1 MISLCERG
9 EASARSFRD
18 SMARSESEEDTQRVR
33 IVEARVNHLIQ
44 DRDATK
50 LQVDFGHDETA
61 LIEHWQVLAARG
73 LKQEGPAKW
82 EQGRPCAGRSNC
94 LLRMPLPATTD

>member
-1 MISLCERG
+1 MNNCASSVRLPVTGEQR

-18 SMARSESEEDTQRVR
+18 SMARSESRMAKKMPKEYKSGQSILVELSGRR

-44 DRDATK
+44 DRDGIK

-61 LIEHWQVLAARG
+61 LIEICR
-73 LKQEGPAKW
+73 
-82 EQGRPCAGRSNC
+82 C
-94 LLRMPLPATTD
+94 

>member
-1 MISLCERG
+1 MNNCASSGRLPVTGEQR

-18 SMARSESEEDTQRVR
+18 SMARSESRMAKKMPKEYKPGQSILVELSGRR

-44 DRDATK
+44 DRDGIK

-61 LIEHWQVLAARG
+61 LIEIWQVL
-73 LKQEGPAKW
+73 E
-82 EQGRPCAGRSNC
+82 
-94 LLRMPLPATTD
+94 D

>member
-1 MISLCERG
+1 MNNCVSSRRLPVTGEQR

-18 SMARSESEEDTQRVR
+18 SMARSESGRR

-44 DRDATK
+44 DRDGIK

-61 LIEHWQVLAARG
+61 LIEIWQVL
-73 LKQEGPAKW
+73 E
-82 EQGRPCAGRSNC
+82 
-94 LLRMPLPATTD
+94 D